1 MDGWDGRVFEAERLL
16 ASLTIEMEMPL
27 GMVTFAIVVVAKFVV
42 QNTSPV
48 FERMHY
54 IVVSKE
60 CQHTEY
66 TRFVERE
73 HLVLHIPQTHRSP
86 QVHKHLI
93 DENTV
98 DCWLDFFLFQ

>member
-1 MDGWDGRVFEAERLL
+1 MDGRDGRVFEAERLL
-16 ASLTIEMEMPL
+16 ASLAIEMEMPL
-27 GMVTFAIVVVAKFVV
+27 GMVTFALVVVAEFVV
-42 QNTSPV
+42 QNTASV

-60 CQHTEY
+60 CQHAEY

-73 HLVLHIPQTHRSP
+73 HLVLHITQTHGSP
-86 QVHKHLI
+86 QLHERLI